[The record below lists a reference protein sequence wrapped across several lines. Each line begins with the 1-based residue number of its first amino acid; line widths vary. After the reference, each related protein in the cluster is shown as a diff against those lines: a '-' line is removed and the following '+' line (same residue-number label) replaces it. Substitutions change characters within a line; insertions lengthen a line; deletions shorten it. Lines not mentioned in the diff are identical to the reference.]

1 MTELNKGG
9 PTNVNGW
16 VLAAV
21 IAVVLIVVVV
31 RRLRGEPLNA
41 RDLLVAPLVLTG
53 IGAMSVIKADDIT
66 GGDLGWLIPGVV
78 LGVALGAARGATVEV
93 FERGGVL
100 WQRYTGKSLA
110 VAATSLVL
118 MAGFGYAAAR
128 SGMHASAR
136 PTQLNIGVG
145 FLGEALV
152 VAVRGRATG
161 VPFAPER
168 ERR

>member
-1 MTELNKGG
+1 M
-9 PTNVNGW
+9 NGW
-16 VLAAV
+16 VPAAAIV
-21 IAVVLIVVVV
+21 VVLIVVVV

-53 IGAMSVIKADDIT
+53 IGVMSVIKADDVT
-66 GGDLGWLIPGVV
+66 GADLGWLIPGAA
-78 LGVALGAARGATVEV
+78 LGVARGATIEV

-100 WQRYTGKSLA
+100 WQRYTGKSFA
-110 VAATSLVL
+110 VAAGSLVL
-118 MAGFGYAAAR
+118 MAGFGYVAAR

-152 VAVRGRATG
+152 VAVRGLASG
-161 VPFAPER
+161 IPFAPER
-168 ERR
+168 GRR